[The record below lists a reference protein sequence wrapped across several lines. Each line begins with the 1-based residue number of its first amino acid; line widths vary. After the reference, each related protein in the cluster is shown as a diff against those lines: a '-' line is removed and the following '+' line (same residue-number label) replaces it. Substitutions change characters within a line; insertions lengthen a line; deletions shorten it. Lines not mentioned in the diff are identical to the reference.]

1 MEYTKSKFE
10 KFLFFDIETC
20 GQYPDYQSMI
30 DDKGLEAGNIFEKK
44 SSRLLNGKGWT
55 GDLHQDYPNNVALFP
70 EFGRIACLSY
80 GIWKNG
86 EIQIA
91 SIVDNDEKT
100 LLKKVA
106 NLFHRAGAN
115 GLIPTGWNI
124 KNFDVPWIV
133 RRLLINGIEVP
144 QILSTYEKKPWEM
157 GIFDMKDYW
166 KSGSSLDVTFEEAC
180 FGMGIPTPKDDIDGS
195 QVHEK
200 FWKAEYDR
208 IATYCEKDVKGM
220 ILMAEKIYQVYNPVT
235 IKENIYNA

>member
-1 MEYTKSKFE
+1 MYSREKFK

-30 DDKGLEAGNIFEKK
+30 DDKGPESGSIFEKK
-44 SSRLLNGKGWT
+44 SSRLLNGKSWT

-80 GIWKNG
+80 GIWKDG
-86 EIQIA
+86 EMQIQTI
-91 SIVDNDEKT
+91 SDIDEVT
-100 LLKKVA
+100 MLKKIA
-106 NLFHRAGAN
+106 NLFHKADSA

-133 RRLLINGIEVP
+133 RRLLMNGIQVP
-144 QILSTYEKKPWEM
+144 NCLSSYEKKPWEM
-157 GIFDMKDYW
+157 NIFDMKEMW

-195 QVHEK
+195 QVHATFHAGE
-200 FWKAEYDR
+200 ADR
-208 IATYCEKDVKGM
+208 VVTYCEKDVKSM
-220 ILMAEKIYQVYNPVT
+220 ILLAEKIYNTYHPETV
-235 IKENIYNA
+235 KENIL